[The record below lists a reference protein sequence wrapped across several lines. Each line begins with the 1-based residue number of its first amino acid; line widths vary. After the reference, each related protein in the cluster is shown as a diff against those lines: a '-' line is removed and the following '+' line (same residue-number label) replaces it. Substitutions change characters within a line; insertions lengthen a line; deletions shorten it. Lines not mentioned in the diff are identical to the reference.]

1 MLLYLLLELI
11 NVDLFGLVLLYG
23 LMHDLYEH
31 ARLPKAEAYE
41 KGKDGRLDPPGA
53 HAVVLE
59 Q

>member
-23 LMHDLYEH
+23 LMHDLHEH

-41 KGKDGRLDPPGA
+41 KG
-53 HAVVLE
+53 
-59 Q
+59 